1 MQGSKWLLWV
11 TEHWSKA
18 MRFANVDTLFAGRFL
33 YHRCSRQ
40 NQFLILLMWICAM
53 LHVCRPGSS
62 VGLLMCIKLLVC
74 LHVQGSGHWRD
85 LIIKRWNRGIFV
97 ILCYTVK
104 NHKSVLVTGLLCSQ
118 NRISKKIKQTRRQ
131 HCFVAIWALNILCR
145 RLLRLPLTS
154 RGGCV

>member
-1 MQGSKWLLWV
+1 MLKANDMQGSKWLLWV

-18 MRFANVDTLFAGRFL
+18 MRFANVDTVYLQEDSSATDVL
-33 YHRCSRQ
+33 NKTSSWSCRCEYVQ
-40 NQFLILLMWICAM
+40 CYTC
-53 LHVCRPGSS
+53 VDPGSS
-62 VGLLMCIKLLVC
+62 VGLLMCIKLLLR

-104 NHKSVLVTGLLCSQ
+104 NHKSVLVTELLFSK

-131 HCFVAIWALNILCR
+131 HCFMAI
-145 RLLRLPLTS
+145 
-154 RGGCV
+154 